1 MDGCELRVG
10 KRIFKVP
17 QSFVEKHPG
26 GKTSIINRTT
36 SGEDCT
42 IDYNY
47 HSKLGRDLW
56 KQFEVVE
63 ENSFNLWNLLKYC
76 IKDSY

>member
-17 QSFVEKHPG
+17 QSFVQNHPG
-26 GKTSIINRTT
+26 GKRSIINRAM

-42 IDYNY
+42 IDYNH
-47 HSKLGRDLW
+47 HSKKGRDLW

-63 ENSFNLWNLLKYC
+63 ENSFNLWMYC
-76 IKDSY
+76 IKDSC